1 MRVYD
6 FPIAPALLGMILGP
20 MARPSSGGPWPAI
33 GQGYPWALVECP
45 LSAALLL
52 LAVAVLLL
60 PTLLRRLR
68 PA

>member
-20 MARPSSGGPWPAI
+20 MAETQLRRALAI
-33 GQGYPWALVECP
+33 GQGSPWALVESP
-45 LSAALLL
+45 LSSGLLV

-60 PTLLRRLR
+60 PALLRRLR